1 MKINQSYL
9 LGGIILVLL
18 ITSLNGLFLISGNKQ
33 KTAENINIIDKNA
46 YQAVFLSN
54 NQIYFGHLSIE
65 SSDYLKLREVYY
77 IQVIEGKNSK
87 NRLVRLGDTEP
98 HGPNNEM
105 TLYKGNIIF
114 WENLRSDSQVVQGI
128 QTLKLQG
135 K

>member
-9 LGGIILVLL
+9 LGGIILVLVM
-18 ITSLNGLFLISGNKQ
+18 TSLNSLFLIEISNDGNNSEK
-33 KTAENINIIDKNA
+33 IIDKNA

-54 NQIYFGHLSIE
+54 NQIYFGHLTIDSK
-65 SSDYLKLREVYY
+65 DYLKLRDVYY
-77 IQVIEGKNSK
+77 IQISEEKQTK

-105 TLYKGNIIF
+105 VLSKEAILF
-114 WENLRSDSQVVQGI
+114 WENLKADSQVVQGI
-128 QTLKLQG
+128 QTLKLQN